1 VSELVVGEA
10 VVLELRLAKLASRA
24 LALALDLCVQLL
36 LILVGSFVVFGVA
49 LQVDDALAA
58 ALFLVFYLAVIL
70 GYPVAFETLSRGR
83 SLGKMALGL
92 RVVRED
98 GGPIR
103 FRHALVRGLLGV
115 VEFWGTLGAAALIT
129 SLASAR
135 GKRLGDFLA
144 GTVVVRERMPARGAP
159 VAAMPPQLAGWAA
172 TLDLARVPD
181 DLALAARQFLGRFQD
196 LAPEVR
202 ESMGGRLATAMA
214 AVTSPPPPPGVPAWA
229 YLSAVL
235 AERRRREM
243 ARMAPP
249 GGYVTYGGQYPVGP
263 PHPAY
268 PYPVA
273 PQWQPQAPPQPPPPW
288 QPQWHPQP
296 APSHQQPQ
304 PAPPQPE
311 PVQPDDNPFTTPG

>member
-10 VVLELRLAKLASRA
+10 VVLELRLAKLASRS
-24 LALALDLCVQLL
+24 LALALDLAAQLL
-36 LILVGSFVVFGVA
+36 LLIVGSFVVIGVVV
-49 LQVDDALAA
+49 QVDDALGAA
-58 ALFLVFYLAVIL
+58 MALVFYLAVIL

-115 VEFWGTLGAAALIT
+115 VEFWIMFGSVALIT

-135 GKRLGDFLA
+135 GKRVGDFLA
-144 GTVVVRERMPARGAP
+144 GTVVVRERMPAQGAP
-159 VAAMPPQLAGWAA
+159 VAAMPPPLAGWAT
-172 TLDLARVPD
+172 TLDLGRVPD

-202 ESMGGRLATAMA
+202 ESMGSRLGAAMA
-214 AVTSPPPPPGVPAWA
+214 AVTTPPPPPGVPAWA
-229 YLSAVL
+229 FLSAVL

-243 ARMAPP
+243 ARMMPP
-249 GGYVTYGGQYPVGP
+249 TGYQPMSPYGGHYPVAQQP
-263 PHPAY
+263 PMPPQPSPIPPY
-268 PYPVA
+268 GWQYPVA
-273 PQWQPQAPPQPPPPW
+273 PQHVPPQQVAPQTIAGPPVEEAPPQR
-288 QPQWHPQP
+288 
-296 APSHQQPQ
+296 
-304 PAPPQPE
+304 
-311 PVQPDDNPFTTPG
+311 DGNPFTPPS